1 MSEIKPK
8 GISTSLV
15 AVAVIVALI
24 IGAVIGYFAK
34 PTPPAEVKTETVI
47 KTETKTIEKT
57 VTKTV
62 VGKPFEGITITVLTT
77 APCVTAEL
85 DKEFEYLTG
94 AKVEVT
100 TVAWPDLHPKLVTA
114 LASKSPHP
122 DVFVMPDEWVY
133 EFGKAGWLLPV
144 DEYLTPEE
152 KADLLPIAVEMYS
165 YEGHLT
171 SFVFLIMP
179 HIMFY
184 NEKILSDAGFRPAT
198 TWDEF
203 VAQCKTLQ
211 EKGVVT
217 YGITWP
223 LLSGDDISFECW
235 ASQFLSR
242 GGTFFDEKGEPI
254 FNNEIGVEALQF
266 LIDSIYTLKIASPTS
281 VEVEKMACLHPFM
294 AGENAYNWN
303 WQFMYPI
310 TKDPSTSKI
319 VEYSKYCLIPSK
331 PGAKYTGFIAGGAYS
346 INPYSKNKEVAIAYA
361 KFITSKENSLKL
373 LKEKGW
379 LPWWGSV
386 YEMPEAKEIEPQLPI
401 ILEQLKKSFAR
412 GWFRISWY
420 AEFAETIRLEISKAW
435 LKEKT
440 AKEALDSAVSAIKE
454 KLKEYGR

>member
-1 MSEIKPK
+1 
-8 GISTSLV
+8 
-15 AVAVIVALI
+15 
-24 IGAVIGYFAK
+24 
-34 PTPPAEVKTETVI
+34 
-47 KTETKTIEKT
+47 
-57 VTKTV
+57 
-62 VGKPFEGITITVLTT
+62 
-77 APCVTAEL
+77 
-85 DKEFEYLTG
+85 
-94 AKVEVT
+94 
-100 TVAWPDLHPKLVTA
+100 
-114 LASKSPHP
+114 
-122 DVFVMPDEWVY
+122 
-133 EFGKAGWLLPV
+133 
-144 DEYLTPEE
+144 
-152 KADLLPIAVEMYS
+152 
-165 YEGHLT
+165 
-171 SFVFLIMP
+171 
-179 HIMFY
+179 MFY
-184 NEKILSDAGFRPAT
+184 NEKILTDAGFKPAT

-203 VAQCKTLQ
+203 VEQCKTLQ
-211 EKGVVT
+211 EKGIVK

-223 LLSGDDISFECW
+223 LLSGDDISYECW

-266 LIDSIYTLKIASPTS
+266 LVDSIYTLKIASPTS
-281 VEVEKMACLHPFM
+281 IEVEKMACLHPFM

-331 PGAKYTGFIAGGAYS
+331 PGAKYTGFIGGGGIS
-346 INPYSKNKEVAIAYA
+346 VNPYSKNKEAAIAYA
-361 KFITSKENSLKL
+361 KFITSKEHSLKL

-379 LPWWGSV
+379 LPWWKSV

-401 ILEQLKKSFAR
+401 ILKQLEKSFAR
-412 GWFRISWY
+412 GWLKISWY